1 MHTAH
6 RVRCAGTTRVRT
18 LHTVHWVQSAKDQ
31 RVWAGD
37 CSQQYFVG
45 PGGGDVLDEGVGVD
59 RSDDAASCGVKVKLW
74 RLELVQSHS
83 DPYSA
88 EATGKLYK
96 DRSLSSALQTKEK
109 LGCGRG

>member
-37 CSQQYFVG
+37 CSLQYWSG
-45 PGGGDVLDEGVGVD
+45 PEVEMSLLRRPVARVPGEETESVSVD
-59 RSDDAASCGVKVKLW
+59 RGDEAASCGVKVM
-74 RLELVQSHS
+74 R
-83 DPYSA
+83 
-88 EATGKLYK
+88 
-96 DRSLSSALQTKEK
+96 
-109 LGCGRG
+109 